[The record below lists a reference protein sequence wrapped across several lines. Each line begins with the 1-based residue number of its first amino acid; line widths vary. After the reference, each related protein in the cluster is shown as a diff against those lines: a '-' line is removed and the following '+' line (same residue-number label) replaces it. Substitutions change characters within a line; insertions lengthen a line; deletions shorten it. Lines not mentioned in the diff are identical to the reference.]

1 MLGMRSVGILSGLSP
16 REKRLVEELSETI
29 LGGLIDPSAAELPL
43 PVRQLAFKNYL
54 VSAMLLLDV
63 ILAEAFNRQCADVY
77 RKLESAEWAKMSP
90 EEREKLAEEI
100 KSLIAMTRVALAT
113 AMYLPLRLRE
123 TLKLG

>member
-29 LGGLIDPSAAELPL
+29 LGRLIDPSAAELPL

>member
-1 MLGMRSVGILSGLSP
+1 MRSVEILSRLSP
-16 REKRLVEELSETI
+16 EERRLVEELSENI
-29 LGGLIDPSAAELPL
+29 LRRLLDPSAAELPL
-43 PVRQLAFKNYL
+43 PLRRLAFKNYL

-113 AMYLPLRLRE
+113 ATYLPPRLRE
-123 TLKLG
+123 ALKLG

>member
-1 MLGMRSVGILSGLSP
+1 MEILSGLSP
-16 REKRLVEELSETI
+16 EERRLVEELSETI
-29 LGGLIDPSAAELPL
+29 LRRLLDPSAAELPL

-54 VSAMLLLDV
+54 TSAMLLLDV
-63 ILAEAFNRQCADVY
+63 TLTEALNRRYADVC
-77 RKLESAEWAKMSP
+77 RKLESVEWAKMSL

-123 TLKLG
+123 ALKLG